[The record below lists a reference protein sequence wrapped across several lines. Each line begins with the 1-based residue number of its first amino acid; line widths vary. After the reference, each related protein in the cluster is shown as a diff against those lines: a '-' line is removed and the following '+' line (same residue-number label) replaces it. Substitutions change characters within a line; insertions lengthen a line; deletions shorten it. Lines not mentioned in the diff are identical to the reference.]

1 MVFLGFSSHSWIKF
15 EYLEKEKRKF
25 NLKKV
30 LNSAYNLKYKSVL
43 KSGIWPKFHRKMG
56 MKIGV
61 NNTGTKLS
69 FFWTQINQIQTTYS
83 YSARRDLSI
92 GAWFDHIWRKI
103 ILVNF
108 CGKGPPFGLKN
119 SKKIFVQKRS
129 YHAPIERFRPAE

>member
-1 MVFLGFSSHSWIKF
+1 M
-15 EYLEKEKRKF
+15 
-25 NLKKV
+25 
-30 LNSAYNLKYKSVL
+30 L
-43 KSGIWPKFHRKMG
+43 KSGIWPKFHGKMG

-69 FFWTQINQIQTTYS
+69 FFWTQINQIWIKNASKTTYS

-108 CGKGPPFGLKN
+108 CGKGPPFGPKK
-119 SKKIFVQKRS
+119 SKKFLFKKGHITHQSKDFVLLSKNMWFLRCFLFIFEWLMSKTVILGSWKV
-129 YHAPIERFRPAE
+129 